1 MSTMSTR
8 RHFIAAALA
17 LCALQAHAQDK
28 ACTVL
33 LVHPAGSSAVPLA
46 GLAKKLQSGC
56 TAHTV
61 APAVPGDLA
70 KPVKQARQQG
80 AKRVLL
86 VGLGAGGNLAMAYA
100 GTAGDVEGV
109 AALAPEDKS
118 LPALAAAMPQHAP
131 LLWVVGAGEPLAA
144 KAEAYLSKAPPHPAS
159 RVVTVKADAAALPD
173 ASAKAVTQW
182 MKDAE

>member
-118 LPALAAAMPQHAP
+118 
-131 LLWVVGAGEPLAA
+131 WVVGAGEPLAA